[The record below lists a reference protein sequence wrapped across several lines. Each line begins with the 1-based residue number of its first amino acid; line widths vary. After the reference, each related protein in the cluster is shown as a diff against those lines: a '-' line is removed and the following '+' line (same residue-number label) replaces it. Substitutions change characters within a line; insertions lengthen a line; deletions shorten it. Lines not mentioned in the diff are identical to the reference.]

1 MKVGANPTHDAYV
14 ASWKD
19 RVPADQYMMAE
30 NTPIMKSLKCAFD
43 EFHKYA
49 GEDGVAKGE
58 EVDKFMQAN
67 FIEII
72 KNPKHPETVKKLVAA
87 VDALKDN
94 GINVEQFAEL
104 YCGLVKAFAKDEVG
118 VADKPHTEAQ

>member
-1 MKVGANPTHDAYV
+1 
-14 ASWKD
+14 
-19 RVPADQYMMAE
+19 MAG
-30 NTPIMKSLKCAFD
+30 NTPIMESLKGAFD

-49 GEDGVAKGE
+49 GSDGVAKGE

-67 FIEII
+67 FSEIM

-87 VDALKDN
+87 VKAHKDK
-94 GINVEQFAEL
+94 GINKEQFAEL
-104 YCGLVKAFAKDEVG
+104 YCSLVKAYAKDEVG